1 MKKIAYILVF
11 FTLVS
16 CGYEPM
22 FSKKN
27 SYNISIK
34 DFTLEGD
41 KNISRKLISLLNF
54 KKNDNQNFSSYNL
67 IVSSSKATEVV
78 AKDGLGNASVYKTR
92 ITVDFTLENISSVGK
107 IFKTKTFSTD
117 SSYNNI
123 SNKFDLSQY
132 QNTIEENLITII
144 SEEIIIFIN
153 S

>member
-41 KNISRKLISLLNF
+41 KNISRKLVSLLNF
-54 KKNDNQNFSSYNL
+54 DNRFFVGDLLDEVRL
-67 IVSSSKATEVV
+67 I
-78 AKDGLGNASVYKTR
+78 
-92 ITVDFTLENISSVGK
+92 F
-107 IFKTKTFSTD
+107 
-117 SSYNNI
+117 
-123 SNKFDLSQY
+123 
-132 QNTIEENLITII
+132 
-144 SEEIIIFIN
+144 
-153 S
+153 